1 MAVFEKN
8 PIVDSPR
15 PDPRKN
21 PVDRQAEFVGLLGQ
35 NYRALYACAVSL
47 GADLHQADDIMQE
60 VSILLW
66 QQFDQFESGT
76 SFVRWGRAMVRNV
89 FRNQRRSQWH
99 RKHVFNP
106 LLIEKLFE
114 MHCGA
119 EELLEIRVLALQ
131 RCLKKLSGSDRKL
144 IDEFYNKRQTLA
156 DKAAGMGRTAN
167 SLHKA
172 ISRIRLRLSECIDR
186 QLGADCD

>member
-1 MAVFEKN
+1 MAAFEKN
-8 PIVDSPR
+8 FIVDSA
-15 PDPRKN
+15 PDEGTA
-21 PVDRQAEFVGLLGQ
+21 PVDRQTEFVGLLGQ

-66 QQFDQFESGT
+66 QQFDQFEPGT
-76 SFVRWGRAMVRNV
+76 NFVRWGRAMVRNV

-106 LLIEKLFE
+106 LLIDKLFE
-114 MHCGA
+114 MHCGE
-119 EELLEIRVLALQ
+119 EELLEIRGLALQ

-144 IDEFYNKRQTLA
+144 IDAFYVKQHSLTE
-156 DKAAGMGRTAN
+156 KAAGMGRSAN

-172 ISRIRLRLSECIDR
+172 ISRIRLRLSQCIDR
-186 QLGADCD
+186 QLGADRD

>member
-1 MAVFEKN
+1 MN
-8 PIVDSPR
+8 PIIDSVLPNEGSV
-15 PDPRKN
+15 PS
-21 PVDRQAEFVGLLGQ
+21 DRQAEFVGLLGQ

-106 LLIEKLFE
+106 LLVEKLFE
-114 MHCGA
+114 MHCGE
-119 EELLEIRVLALQ
+119 EELLEIRGVALQ
-131 RCLKKLSGSDRKL
+131 QCLKKLSSRDRKL
-144 IDEFYNKRQTLA
+144 IDLFYNKQHSLTGTAA
-156 DKAAGMGRTAN
+156 DRGQSAN

-172 ISRIRLRLSECIDR
+172 ISRIRVRLSQCIDR
-186 QLGADCD
+186 QLGADRD

>member
-1 MAVFEKN
+1 MFEPESAGSGEN
-8 PIVDSPR
+8 AS
-15 PDPRKN
+15 
-21 PVDRQAEFVGLLGQ
+21 DRQAEFVGLLSQ

-66 QQFDQFESGT
+66 QQFDQFELGT
-76 SFVRWGRAMVRNV
+76 SFARWGRAMVRNV
-89 FRNQRRSQWH
+89 FRNDRRSSWH

-119 EELLEIRVLALQ
+119 EELLEVRTLALQ
-131 RCLKKLSGSDRKL
+131 QCLKKLPDSDRKL
-144 IDEFYNKRQTLA
+144 IQAFYNKGQTLTSQA
-156 DKAAGMGRTAN
+156 HQAGRAPN
-167 SLHKA
+167 ALHKA
-172 ISRIRLRLSECIDR
+172 ISRIRLRLSQCIDR
-186 QLGADCD
+186 KLGADHD